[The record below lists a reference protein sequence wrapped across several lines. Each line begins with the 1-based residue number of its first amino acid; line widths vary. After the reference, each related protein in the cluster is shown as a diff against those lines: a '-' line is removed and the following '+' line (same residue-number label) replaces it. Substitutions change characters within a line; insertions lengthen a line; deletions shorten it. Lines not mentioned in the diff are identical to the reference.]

1 MAMTRVMVQLPT
13 EVKVELDKLR
23 DQGIGTSWFVRRAIE
38 QALKQTSTKNQ
49 KGR

>member
-1 MAMTRVMVQLPT
+1 MAMTRVMVQLHT

-49 KGR
+49 NDR